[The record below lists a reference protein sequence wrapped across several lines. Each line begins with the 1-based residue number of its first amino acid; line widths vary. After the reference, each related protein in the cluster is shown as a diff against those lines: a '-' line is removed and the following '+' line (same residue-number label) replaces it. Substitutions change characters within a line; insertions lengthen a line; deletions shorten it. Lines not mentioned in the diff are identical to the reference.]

1 MDVLLMSTQPSLLD
15 LFNDKNGRLG
25 VFRRQIEN
33 NILEHL
39 SGNSIFCETKQQAN
53 GFVTFTERLA
63 DVDLLGA
70 DIPANRSGIISR
82 LRNQALT
89 MLQEKSVKFLAKPYF
104 DVKVQRDASMVGFA
118 VTVSLGFFNPD
129 KQV

>member
-1 MDVLLMSTQPSLLD
+1 MFLHMSTQSSLLD
-15 LFNDKNGRLG
+15 LFNDKNGGLG
-25 VFRRQIEN
+25 VFRRQVEN

-39 SGNSIFCETKQQAN
+39 SGNSIFCEPKKQAN
-53 GFVTFTERLA
+53 GFVSFTERLA

-70 DIPANRSGIISR
+70 DIPVNRSGIISR

-89 MLQEKSVKFLAKPYF
+89 ILQEKSIETLAKPYF
-104 DVKVQRDASMVGFA
+104 DVKVQRDASVVGFT

-129 KQV
+129 KQA